1 MEYAMQPSNT
11 QEVIFFDDFTS
22 DVLDRTKWNVEVT
35 GHVANNEQQAY
46 VDSPETIYLET
57 GDESASGIL
66 VIQPRFSQGH
76 KTSQGDVFD
85 LVSGRI
91 NTRSKVEFNHANVS
105 ARMRIPVGEGL
116 WPAFWLLGA
125 SGQWPECGEIDIMEN
140 VGEPDWVSV
149 ALHGPGFYGETALV
163 NKKYFA
169 KGHDI
174 TQWHVYAV
182 HWLENG
188 IVFEIDGELV
198 YRVTHP
204 MARFFGSW
212 AFDDQ
217 KFIILNLALGGTYP
231 FKTNGIQSPYY
242 GISDVTIQA
251 IQNNAVKFMVDWVRV
266 TRD

>member
-1 MEYAMQPSNT
+1 MDEQINQHT
-11 QEVIFFDDFTS
+11 ELFFDDFTS
-22 DVLDRTKWNVEVT
+22 PELDRSKWNVEVT
-35 GHVANNEQQAY
+35 GQITNNEQQAY
-46 VDSPETIYLET
+46 VDSPETIYLEK
-57 GDESASGIL
+57 GDESANGIL
-66 VIQPRFSQGH
+66 VIQPRFSQEH
-76 KTSQGDVFD
+76 RTSRGDVFD

-91 NTRSKVEFNHANVS
+91 NTRSKFEFKHAIVS
-105 ARMRIPVGEGL
+105 ARMRLPVGEGL
-116 WPAFWLLGA
+116 WPAFWLLGT
-125 SGQWPECGEIDIMEN
+125 SGKWPECGEVDIMES

-169 KGHDI
+169 RGHDI

-182 HWLENG
+182 QWLENG

-212 AFDDQ
+212 AFDNQ

-231 FKTNGIQSPYY
+231 FKTNGIRSPYY
-242 GISDVTIQA
+242 GISDATIRT

-266 TRD
+266 TRS

>member
-1 MEYAMQPSNT
+1 MGEQINQHT
-11 QEVIFFDDFTS
+11 ELFFDDFTS
-22 DVLDRTKWNVEVT
+22 PGLDRSRWNVEVT
-35 GHVANNEQQAY
+35 GHIANNEQQAY
-46 VDSPETIYLET
+46 VDSPETIYLEK
-57 GDESASGIL
+57 GDESANGIL

-76 KTSQGDVFD
+76 RTSRGDVFD

-91 NTRSKVEFNHANVS
+91 NTRSKLEFKHANVS

-116 WPAFWLLGA
+116 WPAFWLLGT
-125 SGQWPECGEIDIMEN
+125 SGAWPECGEVDIMEN

-149 ALHGPGFYGETALV
+149 ALHGPGFHGESALV

-169 KGHDI
+169 EGHDV

-182 HWLENG
+182 HWFENG

-204 MARFFGSW
+204 MARFFGGW
-212 AFDDQ
+212 AFDNP

-242 GISDVTIQA
+242 GIPDVTIQA
-251 IQNNAVKFMVDWVRV
+251 IQNNEVKFMVDWVRV
-266 TRD
+266 TQG